1 MTEFLGL
8 GFSELGGYGTLALLL
23 ALGFVLYGLTMGVLG
38 GIKNDPRFTESSR
51 RSAWAVFLFVSVA
64 LFVLEYAIFKD
75 DFSVRYVYRHSM
87 TVSQPWVK
95 FVTLWAALEGSILL
109 WAWVLSLYTFLV
121 SLSVRNDALRPWVMA
136 SMFFSLLFFVGI
148 NLTVASPFTP
158 NINGAT
164 EGQGPNPLLQNHWMM
179 AVHPVLL
186 YLGFVGLSV
195 PFAYAVAA
203 LITRKLGESWITQ
216 TRSWLLS
223 AWMFLSAAIV
233 AGGWWSY
240 EILGWGGYWAW
251 DPVENASFVPW
262 LLATAFL
269 HSIQIQERRRM
280 LKTWN
285 VYLIIGAYATTVLGT
300 FLTRSGVVE
309 SVHAFGNGPIGPVFF
324 GFFAVLMLI
333 GIVLAS
339 VRAPLIRDD
348 HTINRPL
355 SREGAFLAGNIV
367 FLTFAVMVVLGTLF
381 PVLVEAIRNVRTSVG
396 PPFFNQFAIPLGLLL
411 LFLMG
416 IGPMLPWQR
425 QNNESLLKAMQ
436 IPVGTG
442 VVVALMALL
451 LGVRDIAVL
460 LTLLLCAYNI
470 AGLAKL
476 TARAA
481 LERGGLHKTF
491 ELFQIHPRRYGAYV
505 AHIGLVAIAS
515 GIAFSGAYKQEKELT
530 LRLNQPQQV
539 MGRTAVLKS
548 LQIKDQLDKRS
559 VEAHVVLDSEDTY
572 ARLNTYVNQP
582 QQPVAM
588 PFVKYHPLKDTYV
601 TLLAYEQKE
610 NWATVR
616 VIETPLV
623 SWIWVGTLIMV
634 LGSFISLQ
642 APGTSV
648 QTRTR
653 PQEVTA

>member
-8 GFSELGGYGTLALLL
+8 GFSELGAYGTLSLLL
-23 ALGFVLYGLTMGVLG
+23 ALGFVLYGLTMSVLG
-38 GIKNDPRFTESSR
+38 GIKHDPRFTESGR

-75 DFSVRYVYRHSM
+75 DFTVRYVYRHSM
-87 TVSQPWVK
+87 SVSPTWVK

-109 WAWVLSLYTFLV
+109 WAWVLALYTFLV
-121 SLSVRNDALRPWVMA
+121 SVSVRKDALRPWVMA

-158 NINGAT
+158 NVNGAT
-164 EGQGPNPLLQNHWMM
+164 EGLGPNPLLQNHWMM
-179 AVHPVLL
+179 AIHPVLL

-216 TRSWLLS
+216 TRTWLLS

-348 HTINRPL
+348 HTIDRPI

-367 FLTFAVMVVLGTLF
+367 FLSFAVMVVLGTLF
-381 PVLVEAIRNVRTSVG
+381 PVLMEAVRNVRTSVG
-396 PPFFNQFAIPLGLLL
+396 PPFFNQFAIPLGLIL

-416 IGPMLPWQR
+416 VGPLLPWQR
-425 QNNESLLKAMQ
+425 QKNENLWKAMQ
-436 IPVGTG
+436 IPVGAG
-442 VVVALMALL
+442 VLVGIVAFVF
-451 LGVRDIAVL
+451 GVRDLAVA
-460 LTLLLCAYNI
+460 LTVALCAYNV
-470 AGLAKL
+470 AGLLKL
-476 TARAA
+476 TLRAA
-481 LERGGLHKTF
+481 QDRGGPGKIV
-491 ELFQIHPRRYGAYV
+491 ELFRIHPRRYGAYV
-505 AHIGLVAIAS
+505 AHIGLVVMAL
-515 GIAFSGAYKQEKELT
+515 GIAFSGAYKTESELT
-530 LRLNQPQQV
+530 LKANQPQQV
-539 MGRTAVLKS
+539 MGKTAVLKDIRI
-548 LQIKDQLDKRS
+548 QDFPEKRS
-559 VEAHVVLDSEDTY
+559 VEAHVVLGKEDTY
-572 ARLNTYVNQP
+572 AKLNTYVNQP

-588 PFVKYHPLKDTYV
+588 PFVKYHPFSDTYV
-601 TLLAYEQKE
+601 TLLAYKQEE

-616 VIETPLV
+616 VIQTPLV
-623 SWIWVGTLIMV
+623 SWIWIGTLVMV

-642 APGTSV
+642 SPTVNV

-653 PQEVTA
+653 QQEVTA